1 MGHTTFWILHI
12 ICILTGSWMGLL
24 ITIPLHLLY
33 TEVITPGKTSRKA
46 RKRDKEED
54 QYEI

>member
-1 MGHTTFWILHI
+1 MGHTTFWILHV

-33 TEVITPGKTSRKA
+33 TEVVTPGKTSRKA
-46 RKRDKEED
+46 RKRDEEKD